1 MPLRLGLG
9 EMPADFVPATVEDQK
24 ACREAMRANSIEG
37 EFGIKI
43 RYIGWCTPSKLP
55 FNNLL
60 DHEDIVGS
68 CPTRV
73 MCLPAMALYQEGI
86 AMLEAGEIVEGSRLV
101 KTAAQMSPSLA
112 YHFLL

>member
-1 MPLRLGLG
+1 MPLRLGLLG

-43 RYIGWCTPSKLP
+43 NYIGWCTSSKLR

-60 DHEDIVGS
+60 DHEDEVGVELVAPNQGYVPAGHDRPWN
-68 CPTRV
+68 CIKRGLQ
-73 MCLPAMALYQEGI
+73 CLK
-86 AMLEAGEIVEGSRLV
+86 LER
-101 KTAAQMSPSLA
+101 
-112 YHFLL
+112 